1 MSSVDP
7 MFKSLPKN
15 STFFTI
21 WRIEARMTFHFFLC
35 PCGLSKMQIV
45 QFPRDQYGCF
55 YNGDSYIVV
64 VASDSTEKPTCNMKS
79 KKAVGALDVH
89 IHFWLGAQTSQDEAG
104 VAAYKTVE
112 LDDHLGGS
120 PVQHREVQGFESQRF
135 LSYFP
140 KGIRIQNGGVVSG
153 FKHVEDTAVPR
164 MFHIKGK
171 RRPVVKELPTVS
183 WSHMND
189 GDVFVIDARTVI
201 FVWSGRH
208 ANYAEKL
215 QGAVTAQQLKAER
228 GEGTIILVEDGQ
240 EKHLGSPEKDYWNH
254 LLPLDDKVV
263 KSHRDVSADTLAEK
277 QHCADIKLYR
287 CSDEAGTL
295 RVTEV
300 KAGPLEQKD
309 LLSQDSYIVDNAEAG
324 IWVWVGKKASHKE
337 RTEAMRNAQGFIKK
351 KGYPHCT
358 QVARVIEGGEP
369 MGFKCLFRVWHDSE
383 HPGLPGKTHS
393 ASKIAKTVQTKFDAP
408 TLHSNPS
415 LSAQMQVVDDGTG
428 KREVFRVKNLDLVS
442 VEPKD
447 HGKFFS
453 TSCYVIAYVYNSGTR
468 EDCIVYYWLGQNA
481 LADDRVTA
489 AVKAR
494 ELDDRFNGR
503 SVLVRLVQGKET
515 PHFMTIF
522 SGQMIVFETADP
534 SDMIVNGSGATNGN
548 SAYFPDVYLLRVHG
562 TTQHNTKAVQVPCM
576 ATSLNSGDVFLL
588 SGGNVIYVWAGR
600 RSTGDEREMAKKIAA
615 ASGMETVLVSEG
627 QEKQEFWDAIGGR
640 LNYTN
645 EKQIQASPEDVGTRA
660 ARLFHLRNRA
670 GHLAPREVVDFD
682 QSDLV
687 EDEVMLL
694 DAWHTIF
701 LWIGKEA
708 GKDLTKL
715 ANHTA
720 EDYLQDDP
728 SSRDIGTPVIWVKQ
742 GLEPPNFT
750 GFFTSWD
757 NELWKTLP
765 TYESIKNEI
774 EDGNQTVLAMQ
785 QQAAMYRNSRAE
797 VEKFT
802 FDALNVKNP
811 EQLPTCV
818 DPANKELYLNDEEFL
833 RIFSMAYEEF
843 EGLPKWKKLDLKKKV
858 GLF

>member
-21 WRIEARMTFHFFLC
+21 WRIE
-35 PCGLSKMQIV
+35 KMQIV
-45 QFPRDQYGCF
+45 QFPKDQYGTF
-55 YNGDSYIVV
+55 YTGDSYIVV
-64 VASDSTEKPTCNMKS
+64 VASDNTEKPNCFMKS
-79 KKAVGALDVH
+79 KKAVGALDIH

-140 KGIRIQNGGVVSG
+140 RGIRIQNGGVVSG
-153 FKHVEDTAVPR
+153 FKHVEDTTTPR
-164 MFHIKGK
+164 MFHVKGK
-171 RRPVVKELPTVS
+171 RRPIVKELPHVS
-183 WSHMND
+183 WSLMND
-189 GDVFVIDARTVI
+189 GDVFVIDARTVV
-201 FVWSGRH
+201 FVWCGRH
-208 ANYAEKL
+208 ANHVEKL
-215 QGAVTAQQLKAER
+215 QGAVTAQQLKAEH
-228 GEGTIILVEDGQ
+228 GEGTIVIVEDGQ
-240 EKHLGSPEKDYWNH
+240 EKHLGSPEKEYLNH
-254 LLPLDDKVV
+254 LLPLEDKVV
-263 KSHRDVSADTLAEK
+263 KNHRDMSGDELAEK

-287 CSDEAGTL
+287 CSDEVGTL

-300 KAGPLEQKD
+300 KTGPLEQKD

-369 MGFKCLFRVWHDSE
+369 MGFKCLFRVWHDAE
-383 HPGLPGKTHS
+383 HPALPGKTHS
-393 ASKIAKTVQTKFDAP
+393 AHKIAKTVQTKFDAP
-408 TLHSNPS
+408 TLHSNPA

-428 KREVFRVKNLDLVS
+428 KREVFRVRNLNLVS
-442 VEPKD
+442 VELRD

-453 TSCYVIAYVYNSGTR
+453 NGCYVIVYIYDSGTK

-481 LADDRVTA
+481 STDDKRTA
-489 AVKAR
+489 ALKAR
-494 ELDDRFNGR
+494 ELDDRFNGQ

-522 SGQMIVFETADP
+522 SGQMIVFEAADEG
-534 SDMIVNGSGATNGN
+534 INGGSVVTNGN
-548 SAYFPDVYLLRVHG
+548 GVAADHNGGVHNFPRVYLLRVHG
-562 TTQHNTKAVQVPCM
+562 TTQHNTKAVQVPCT
-576 ATSLNSGDVFLL
+576 AASLNSGDVFLL
-588 SGGNVIYVWAGR
+588 SGGGGVVYVWAGR
-600 RSTGDEREMAKKIAA
+600 KSTGDEREMAKKIATG
-615 ASGMETVLVSEG
+615 SGMEMVLVSEG
-627 QEKQEFWDAIGGR
+627 QEKQEFWNAIGGR
-640 LNYTN
+640 LDYTN
-645 EKQIQASPEDVGTRA
+645 EKQIQEDTGTRA
-660 ARLFHLRNRA
+660 ARLFHLRDRV
-670 GHLAPREVVDFD
+670 GRLAPREVVDFN
-682 QSDLV
+682 QCDLV

-694 DAWHTIF
+694 DAWHSIF
-701 LWIGKEA
+701 LWIGKDA
-708 GKDLTKL
+708 GKELAKL
-715 ANHTA
+715 ANHAA

-728 SSRDIGTPVIWVKQ
+728 SCRDLGTPVIWVKQ

-757 NELWKTLP
+757 NEFWKTLP

-774 EDGNQTVLAMQ
+774 EDSNQTLLAMQ
-785 QQAAMYRNSRAE
+785 QQAALYRNSRSE

-811 EQLPTCV
+811 DQLPTCV

>member
-1 MSSVDP
+1 

-21 WRIEARMTFHFFLC
+21 WRIE
-35 PCGLSKMQIV
+35 KMQIV
-45 QFPRDQYGCF
+45 QFPRHQYGSF

-64 VASDSTEKPTCNMKS
+64 VASDSTEKPSCYMKS
-79 KKAVGALDVH
+79 KKAIGALDIH

-140 KGIRIQNGGVVSG
+140 QGIRIQNGGVVSG
-153 FKHVEDTAVPR
+153 FRHVEDATVPR

-171 RRPVVKELPTVS
+171 CRPIVRELPTVS
-183 WSHMND
+183 WSLMND
-189 GDVFVIDARTVI
+189 GDVFVLDARTVI

-208 ANYAEKL
+208 ANYIEKI
-215 QGAVTAQQLKAER
+215 QGAVTAQQLKAEH
-228 GEGTIILVEDGQ
+228 GEGTIVIVEDGH
-240 EKHLGSPEKDYWNH
+240 EKQLGSPEKEYLNH
-254 LLPLDDKVV
+254 LLPLEDKAV
-263 KSHRDVSADTLAEK
+263 KSHRDVCGDELAEK
-277 QHCADIKLYR
+277 HHCADIKLYR

-369 MGFKCLFRVWHDSE
+369 MEFKCLFRVWHDD
-383 HPGLPGKTHS
+383 LPRKSNSTN
-393 ASKIAKTVQTKFDAP
+393 KIAKTIQTKLDAP
-408 TLHSNPS
+408 TLHANPS

-428 KREVFRVKNLDLVS
+428 RREVFRIRSLDLVA
-442 VEPKD
+442 VELRD
-447 HGKFFS
+447 HGKFIS
-453 TSCYVIAYVYNSGTR
+453 TCCYIVVYVYDSGR
-468 EDCIVYYWLGQNA
+468 KEDCIVYYWLGQNA
-481 LADDRVTA
+481 STEDKVTA
-489 AVKAR
+489 AEKAL
-494 ELDDRFNGR
+494 ELDDRFNGQ

-515 PHFMTIF
+515 PHFMAIF
-522 SGQMIVFETADP
+522 SGQMIVFEDG
-534 SDMIVNGSGATNGN
+534 DNGMNGGGAVTNGN
-548 SAYFPDVYLLRVHG
+548 GVSDNGGAYFPHVFLLQVHG
-562 TTQHNTKAVQVPCM
+562 TTQQNTKAVQVPCT
-576 ATSLNSGDVFLL
+576 AASLNSGDVFLL
-588 SGGNVIYVWAGR
+588 SGGSVVYVWAGR
-600 RSTGDEREMAKKIAA
+600 KSTGDEREMAKKIAA
-615 ASGMETVLVSEG
+615 GTGVETVLVSEG

-640 LNYTN
+640 LDYTN
-645 EKQIQASPEDVGTRA
+645 EKQIQEDTGTRA
-660 ARLFHLRNRA
+660 ARLFHLRDRV
-670 GHLAPREVVDFD
+670 GRLAPREVVDFD

-694 DAWHTIF
+694 DAWHSIF
-701 LWIGKEA
+701 LWIGREA
-708 GKDLTKL
+708 GNELKKL

-720 EDYLQDDP
+720 EDYLNDDP
-728 SSRDIGTPVIWVKQ
+728 SCRDWGTPVIWVKQ

-750 GFFTSWD
+750 GFFTTWD
-757 NELWKTLP
+757 DEFWKTLP
-765 TYESIKNEI
+765 TYQSIKNEI
-774 EDGNQTVLAMQ
+774 EDGNQTLLAMQ
-785 QQAAMYRNSRAE
+785 QQEAKYRNSRSE

-811 EQLPTCV
+811 DQLPECV